1 MARGSHSD
9 LRGVTTARPLR
20 LLFLAPF
27 PPRRDATHGGSR
39 AIAELVSALASRH
52 RVALLYLAGA
62 DDPPVDPALQ
72 QQCDLTL
79 ETRLPSATD
88 PLARLGHRLGLAAGL
103 LRGRPLWV
111 SGWSSPEFM
120 EVLRRVACEWRP
132 DLVQLEYHLMGRYLS
147 ALRQL
152 PAPRVLRQ
160 LEPGTAT
167 ATDRERSRRGAARLA
182 APLDR
187 WAWGRYERDLMRQ
200 VQAVV
205 VLTQRDETALRQLG
219 SQAPIVRI
227 PLGVPIPPA
236 VLDPLGHGEPTVLFV
251 GSFSHPPNAE
261 AAERLVRNIFP
272 AVRAQVSDARLW
284 IVGADPPAALGL
296 AGAGGVEVTGRVPDV
311 TPYLD
316 AAAVFAAPLRLGG
329 GMRVKVLEALAA
341 GKAVVASPRAVEGL
355 DVVNGD
361 QVLLAESDQEF
372 AAAIIGLFREPARR
386 VELARRAREWAAANL
401 GQESVTLAFEQLYA
415 SLLR

>member
-1 MARGSHSD
+1 M
-9 LRGVTTARPLR
+9 TTARPLR

-27 PPRRDATHGGSR
+27 PPRLDATHGGSR
-39 AIAELVSALASRH
+39 AIAELVSALAHRH
-52 RVALLYLAGA
+52 CVALLYLAGA

-72 QQCDLTL
+72 HQCDLTL

-88 PLARLGHRLGLAAGL
+88 PLGRLSHRIGLAAGL

-120 EVLRRVACEWRP
+120 RVLRRVAREWRP

-152 PAPRVLRQ
+152 PAPLVLRQ

-167 ATDRERSRRGAARLA
+167 ATDRERLRRGAARLA

-219 SQAPIVRI
+219 SHAPIVRI

-236 VLDPLGHGEPTVLFV
+236 VLDPRGHGKPTVLFV

-296 AGAGGVEVTGRVPDV
+296 ASAGGVEVTGRVPDV

-372 AAAIIGLFREPARR
+372 AAAIIGLFREPTRR

>member
-1 MARGSHSD
+1 
-9 LRGVTTARPLR
+9 
-20 LLFLAPF
+20 
-27 PPRRDATHGGSR
+27 
-39 AIAELVSALASRH
+39 
-52 RVALLYLAGA
+52 
-62 DDPPVDPALQ
+62 
-72 QQCDLTL
+72 
-79 ETRLPSATD
+79 
-88 PLARLGHRLGLAAGL
+88 
-103 LRGRPLWV
+103 
-111 SGWSSPEFM
+111 
-120 EVLRRVACEWRP
+120 
-132 DLVQLEYHLMGRYLS
+132 
-147 ALRQL
+147 
-152 PAPRVLRQ
+152 
-160 LEPGTAT
+160 
-167 ATDRERSRRGAARLA
+167 
-182 APLDR
+182 
-187 WAWGRYERDLMRQ
+187 MRQ

-236 VLDPLGHGEPTVLFV
+236 VLDPHGHGEPTVLFV

-284 IVGADPPAALGL
+284 IVGADPPTALGL
-296 AGAGGVEVTGRVPDV
+296 ANAGGVEVTGRVPDV

-329 GMRVKVLEALAA
+329 GMRVKVLEALAEV
-341 GKAVVASPRAVEGL
+341 KAVVASPREVEGL

-372 AAAIIGLFREPARR
+372 AAAIIGLLREPTRR

-401 GQESVTLAFEQLYA
+401 GQESVTLAFEHLYA